1 MLFSDI
7 KAQQL
12 GYIIT
17 AKQFRGAPKLGYSW
31 YQKAKASDQ
40 PLHFFAFFGALPPK
54 KCRKTHQQNM
64 MITNKVKGTM
74 RMCNEFKGHL
84 YKEYRK
90 T

>member
-1 MLFSDI
+1 MIFSDI

-40 PLHFFAFFGALPPK
+40 PLHFFAFFGAL
-54 KCRKTHQQNM
+54 QQWRNTGNTSTKQDV
-64 MITNKVKGTM
+64 ILLKG
-74 RMCNEFKGHL
+74 N
-84 YKEYRK
+84 
-90 T
+90 

>member
-1 MLFSDI
+1 MIFSDI

-40 PLHFFAFFGALPPK
+40 PLHFFAFFGAAAAGAGAEAAAGSLGPWANLSSLLAIFLS
-54 KCRKTHQQNM
+54 RLALLLARLASN
-64 MITNKVKGTM
+64 
-74 RMCNEFKGHL
+74 
-84 YKEYRK
+84 
-90 T
+90 

>member
-1 MLFSDI
+1 MIFSDI

-40 PLHFFAFFGALPPK
+40 PLHFFAFFGALQQWRNTGK
-54 KCRKTHQQNM
+54 HINKTCNM
-64 MITNKVKGTM
+64 
-74 RMCNEFKGHL
+74 L
-84 YKEYRK
+84 
-90 T
+90 

>member
-1 MLFSDI
+1 MIFSDI

-40 PLHFFAFFGALPPK
+40 PLHFFAFFGAL
-54 KCRKTHQQNM
+54 QQWRNTGNTSAKQDV
-64 MITNKVKGTM
+64 ILLKG
-74 RMCNEFKGHL
+74 N
-84 YKEYRK
+84 
-90 T
+90 